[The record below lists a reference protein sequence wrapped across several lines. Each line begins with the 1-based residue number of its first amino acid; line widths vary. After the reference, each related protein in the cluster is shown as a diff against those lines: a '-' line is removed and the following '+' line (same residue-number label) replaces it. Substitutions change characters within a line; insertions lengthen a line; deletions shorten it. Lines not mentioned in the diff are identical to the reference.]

1 MAIIS
6 FFSGLVFGAVDM
18 FIILLSVKYRFFLP
32 IKFVVII
39 VILYLVVTNLEVMYF
54 IVGFSIAIFGFI
66 LLKSFGRR

>member
-1 MAIIS
+1 
-6 FFSGLVFGAVDM
+6 M